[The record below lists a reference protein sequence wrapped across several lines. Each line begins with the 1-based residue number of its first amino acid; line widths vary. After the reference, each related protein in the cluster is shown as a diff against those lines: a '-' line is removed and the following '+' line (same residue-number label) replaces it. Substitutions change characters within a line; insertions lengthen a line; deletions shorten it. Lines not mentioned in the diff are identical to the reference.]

1 MDNEVWKPV
10 RQSEGHEVSDQ
21 GRIRNAVTKRIVKP
35 FTDKHQEYDRVTLY
49 ENGAKVKRMVHTLVA
64 EAFIGPK
71 PDGCEIDHI
80 NTNKHDNRASNL
92 QYVTREENRNN
103 PFTLFNNEVI
113 RIRRGI
119 SSGKFSQEDI
129 LRLVGAMRDA
139 L

>member
-1 MDNEVWKPV
+1 MGSTN
-10 RQSEGHEVSDQ
+10 
-21 GRIRNAVTKRIVKP
+21 
-35 FTDKHQEYDRVTLY
+35 FTREML
-49 ENGAKVKRMVHTLVA
+49 GAK
-64 EAFIGPK
+64 
-71 PDGCEIDHI
+71 DGFEIDHI

>member
-1 MDNEVWKPV
+1 MENEVWKPV
-10 RQSEGHEVSDQ
+10 RQSESHEVSDQ
-21 GRIRNAVTKRIVKP
+21 GRIRNAVTKRLVKP